1 MEEKY
6 PGELIELCDII
17 INVYKYGAD
26 SYREFDIHPDYTY
39 EELDRAEMVL
49 LNLILNLEEEEWD
62 ILKNK
67 LEKLLT

>member
-6 PGELIELCDII
+6 PGELIKLFDII

-39 EELDRAEMVL
+39 EELDKAEMVL
-49 LNLILNLEEEEWD
+49 LNLILSIEEEE
-62 ILKNK
+62 
-67 LEKLLT
+67 

>member
-39 EELDRAEMVL
+39 EELDRAELVL
-49 LNLILNLEEEEWD
+49 LTLITNLNKGD
-62 ILKNK
+62 IKWQSNI
-67 LEKLLT
+67 ESH